1 MCHPKLQHEA
11 MPEGLRMA
19 LYGPWLAVELEC
31 YEGDLSVQDRLQ
43 AALERLEMPNIRRP
57 DENQRD

>member
-1 MCHPKLQHEA
+1 
-11 MPEGLRMA
+11 MA